1 MDQLE
6 SLRANIFN
14 RKSDVFLHPITFPVH
29 GQQRLSEMGTFSS
42 DGLSNLHPLK
52 VENDI
57 LLVKTGE
64 GLMLTPHITW
74 CTTIYELQCNARVFP
89 HDSIVIFNY
98 YD

>member
-42 DGLSNLHPLK
+42 DGWVIQLAS
-52 VENDI
+52 
-57 LLVKTGE
+57 VK
-64 GLMLTPHITW
+64 
-74 CTTIYELQCNARVFP
+74 
-89 HDSIVIFNY
+89 D
-98 YD
+98 